1 LGINGKY
8 RQLVATS
15 TESKTM
21 PNYHLAQVNI
31 ARLLVPEGDP
41 QVAGFFDN
49 LDQINTLAESSD
61 GFIWRFVGDYDP
73 DPMLLFNASVW
84 ESLEQL
90 SQFVYRSDHVK
101 IFRQRADWFKA
112 MDSAAMALWWL
123 DATAPHPDFDDAFER
138 LAHLDKHGPTEV
150 AFTFKQPFPAPTT
163 QHVILD
169 YSQLPTNDKI
179 L

>member
-1 LGINGKY
+1 
-8 RQLVATS
+8 
-15 TESKTM
+15 M

-138 LAHLDKHGPTEV
+138 LAHLEKHGPTEV

>member
-1 LGINGKY
+1 
-8 RQLVATS
+8 
-15 TESKTM
+15 M

>member
-15 TESKTM
+15 KQSKTM

-31 ARLLVPEGDP
+31 AHLLVPEGHP

-49 LDQINTLAESSD
+49 LDRINALAEGSD

-73 DPMLLFNASVW
+73 DPMLLYNASVW

-101 IFRQRADWFKA
+101 IFRQRGDWFKT
-112 MDSAAMALWWL
+112 MEDAAMALWWL
-123 DATAPHPDFDDAFER
+123 DATAPPPDFDDAFER
-138 LAHLDKHGPTEV
+138 LAHLDKHGPTEL